1 MGMKSPSATPAAAPA
16 AEPRKIEAKPA
27 ATAAP
32 RPEVK
37 GQVAMHAI
45 ITGYEV
51 ASHLAPVIA
60 AGPDKTKETL
70 HALAAEVA
78 ARIESYTFRE

>member
-1 MGMKSPSATPAAAPA
+1 MPLKNSPATPA
-16 AEPRKIEAKPA
+16 AEPRKIEAAKPA
-27 ATAAP
+27 A

-60 AGPDKTKETL
+60 AGVDKTKETL

-78 ARIESYTFRE
+78 AKIEAYTFRE